1 MRVEDAMT
9 TAVVSVPAEASL
21 HEAADRML
29 ARGVGSVVV
38 TRDGNPAGIL
48 TEHDFVAAG
57 HEYDRPFAEIPV
69 YAAASRPLETVE
81 PSASVERAAHQMR
94 EAGVSHLPVA
104 DGLDLVGIVTTTDLL
119 GVRDRIDDDAER
131 ALRERENWTTREES
145 G

>member
-1 MRVEDAMT
+1 
-9 TAVVSVPAEASL
+9 
-21 HEAADRML
+21 
-29 ARGVGSVVV
+29 
-38 TRDGNPAGIL
+38 
-48 TEHDFVAAG
+48 
-57 HEYDRPFAEIPV
+57 
-69 YAAASRPLETVE
+69 
-81 PSASVERAAHQMR
+81 MR